1 MTDQKT
7 PRRDDVPQGARF
19 SRVYLDRGEPT
30 PDSKRM
36 RRRLAGL
43 VDEFPE
49 LRSLSPVVAREL
61 GIDVPWGPR
70 GPNPNWAKFLEQCDL
85 RDVLDFVTVAFR
97 HLEGIGVVYDTDTP
111 SQAQWRESRRAE
123 NARRWV
129 QEVRRILA
137 EENVHYIV
145 DDRGGVH
152 FHYDEE
158 FARNRAAAVAALQ
171 SNRYVNALHA
181 FEGGMAAL
189 AKAPPDGK
197 GGIRGVFSA
206 AESIF
211 KLILPKPPRLGRAE
225 LDGLIPLI
233 QSIYAQE
240 DSARA
245 RRCSAV

>member
-97 HLEGIGVVYDTDTP
+97 HLEGIGVVYDTDTHRP
-111 SQAQWRESRRAE
+111 K
-123 NARRWV
+123 
-129 QEVRRILA
+129 
-137 EENVHYIV
+137 
-145 DDRGGVH
+145 
-152 FHYDEE
+152 
-158 FARNRAAAVAALQ
+158 RNGEKVAAQRTLGVGFR
-171 SNRYVNALHA
+171 RYDVSLRKRMFTTSLMIAEACIFIMTKSLHVTA
-181 FEGGMAAL
+181 RPL
-189 AKAPPDGK
+189 
-197 GGIRGVFSA
+197 S
-206 AESIF
+206 
-211 KLILPKPPRLGRAE
+211 LPFRA
-225 LDGLIPLI
+225 I
-233 QSIYAQE
+233 
-240 DSARA
+240 
-245 RRCSAV
+245 VM